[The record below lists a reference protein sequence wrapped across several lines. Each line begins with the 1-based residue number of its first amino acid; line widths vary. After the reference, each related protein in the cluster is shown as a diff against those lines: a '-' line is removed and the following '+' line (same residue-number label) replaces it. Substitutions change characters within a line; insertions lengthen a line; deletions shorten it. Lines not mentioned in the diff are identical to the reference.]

1 MESQAL
7 SLPDDP
13 ALPSSLPMIPW
24 IQLQLVVDAIS
35 LSDLRETEMAA
46 ILGISKSTLNAILR
60 HGAESEQSAYRSF
73 ALAVSR
79 AKIERTQRRVAV
91 LEDMGTKTR
100 TIKKVKEIYKPRFVP
115 ADDGESMVHEIG
127 DDGEPVMV
135 KVGEERYTEEVLPSP
150 DTLLRLIAMDQK
162 SAPVTINVISNGE
175 EKVVGADVA
184 KMDDR
189 ELRKFL
195 DGMISPSKE

>member
-7 SLPDDP
+7 ALPDDP

-115 ADDGESMVHEIG
+115 ADDGESMVQEIG

>member
-7 SLPDDP
+7 AIPDDP

-115 ADDGESMVHEIG
+115 AEDGESMVQEIG
-127 DDGEPVMV
+127 ADGEPVMV

-195 DGMISPSKE
+195 DGMISPQK